1 MSDALSSLLYGGPK
15 EMGIDTMT
23 YGDLVG
29 KVKERLH
36 SLNSVGGPNYQKG
49 LQDLLSQMSARMTK
63 EDALE
68 LIQKLTGADTSNW
81 ANQVRQSVVPGGE
94 QFPGFPGEHEDRPS
108 LVPGGEQF
116 PGEPDGRASLVPGGE
131 IPGLW
136 RVTTPL
142 TYPKYLSPEKAT
154 GSATISSPTDPM
166 QSQDLVRSLSSIF
179 ASTPR
184 QFMR

>member
-23 YGDLVG
+23 YGDMVD

-63 EDALE
+63 KDALE
-68 LIQKLTGADTSNW
+68 LIQKLTGANTSNW

-94 QFPGFPGEHEDRPS
+94 QFPGFPGEHEDRP
-108 LVPGGEQF
+108 
-116 PGEPDGRASLVPGGE
+116 SLVPGGE

>member
-94 QFPGFPGEHEDRPS
+94 QFPGFPDEHEGRPS
-108 LVPGGEQF
+108 LVP
-116 PGEPDGRASLVPGGE
+116 DGE
-131 IPGLW
+131 IPGFGSA
-136 RVTTPL
+136 TTPF
-142 TYPKYLSPEKAT
+142 TYPEYLSPEKAT